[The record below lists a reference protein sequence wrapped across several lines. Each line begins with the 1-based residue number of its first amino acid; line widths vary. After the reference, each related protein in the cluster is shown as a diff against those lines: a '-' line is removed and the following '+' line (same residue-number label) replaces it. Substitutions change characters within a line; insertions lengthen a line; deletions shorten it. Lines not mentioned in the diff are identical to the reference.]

1 MRYILLTI
9 LPFLA
14 IFLQSTFFSA
24 YTINGTVPDMVLVFV
39 IFYALLNGGSKGAL
53 YGLFCGLLEDLF
65 MGRFIG
71 MNAIS
76 KSLTAYIIGRLQGRV
91 FEENVAVGIIGVI
104 FGSVINAGLIFI
116 LAFLYFAMFHLDR
129 AIFIN
134 ILFQTCYN
142 SLITTPIYMWYYQ
155 SSKRGLLKE
164 TGERL

>member
-14 IFLQSTFFSA
+14 IFLQSTFFNN
-24 YTINGTVPDMVLVFV
+24 YTINGAVPDMVLVFV
-39 IFYALLNGGSKGAL
+39 IFYALLNGGDKGAL
-53 YGLFCGLLEDLF
+53 YGLFCGLLEDLY

-76 KSLTAYIIGRLQGRV
+76 KSITAYIIGRLQGRV

-104 FGSVINAGLIFI
+104 LGSLINAGLLFI
-116 LAFLYFAMFHLDR
+116 LAFMYFAIFHVDR
-129 AIFIN
+129 TIIIN
-134 ILFQTCYN
+134 IFFQTCYN
-142 SLITTPIYMWYYQ
+142 TLITTPIYIWYYQ